1 MSTRP
6 PLPHRLAVG
15 IGVCVALFFL
25 TSSCASDAVPS
36 KGGRH
41 FTGERAGALEP
52 GTASTAA
59 VAAMAPRTAPF
70 PETGFAAA
78 RPAAEETTVEPVPG
92 LDSSPPPSTSAPPI
106 EPAVLEAP
114 AEDPAATPTPSQD
127 VEGPLSSAD
136 SDSSVPLV
144 EEPGPE
150 TAQPETAQPE
160 EPGPE
165 TAQPEEPG
173 PETAQPEEPGPETAQ
188 PEEPG
193 PETAQPEEP
202 GPETA
207 QPEEPG
213 PETAQPEEPGPET
226 AQPEEPGPE
235 TAQPEEPGP
244 ETAQPEEPGPET
256 AQPEEPGPETAQ
268 PEEPGPE
275 TAQPEE
281 PGPETAQPE
290 EPGPETAQ
298 PEEPGPETA
307 QPEEP
312 GPETAQPE
320 EPGPET
326 AQPEE
331 PGPETA
337 QPEEP
342 GPETAQP
349 EEPGPETAQPEEPGP
364 ETAQPEEPGPETAQP
379 EEPGPETAQPETV
392 PYDRVWIVDD
402 AGYAAASAAAADRAG
417 VLVVAATGD
426 LRALPRSAREAI
438 SAASEVEVLSD
449 LGEDAAWQLEVV
461 RRGEELPGGGLLLF
475 EPGDERPG
483 RRLVAAYGHP
493 STSSLGVLGEQG
505 PEAAVERL
513 RSMAEGYGEDG
524 LTVLPT
530 LEIIATVASASAGA
544 DGDYSSNTDREVIRP
559 WIEAAAANGVYVVLD
574 LQPGRSTY
582 LSQAKYYEEFL
593 RLPHVGLA
601 LDPEWR
607 LKPHQVHL
615 AQIGTV
621 DAAEINRLVDWL
633 AGIVREEALPQK
645 LLILHQFRFSMITNR
660 AQVETPPELAV
671 LIHMD
676 GQGSLT
682 AKYNTWNALT
692 GRADADRF
700 HWGWKNFYDEDS
712 PMATPQQ
719 VLALSPKIVFV
730 SFQ

>member
-1 MSTRP
+1 MSTWP
-6 PLPHRLAVG
+6 LLPHRLAVG

-36 KGGRH
+36 KGEPH

-52 GTASTAA
+52 GTVSTDA
-59 VAAMAPRTAPF
+59 VAAMAQRTAPL

-106 EPAVLEAP
+106 EPAVPEAP
-114 AEDPAATPTPSQD
+114 AEDPAATSTLASQD

-136 SDSSVPLV
+136 SDSSVPLI
-144 EEPGPE
+144 EEP
-150 TAQPETAQPE
+150 QPE

-165 TAQPEEPG
+165 EPQPEEPG
-173 PETAQPEEPGPETAQ
+173 PEEPQPEEPGPEEPGPEQPQ

-193 PETAQPEEP
+193 PEEPQPEEPQPEEP
-202 GPETA
+202 GPEEPGPEQP

-213 PETAQPEEPGPET
+213 PEEPQPEEPQPEEPGPEEP
-226 AQPEEPGPE
+226 QPE
-235 TAQPEEPGP
+235 A
-244 ETAQPEEPGPET
+244 A
-256 AQPEEPGPETAQ
+256 
-268 PEEPGPE
+268 
-275 TAQPEE
+275 
-281 PGPETAQPE
+281 
-290 EPGPETAQ
+290 
-298 PEEPGPETA
+298 
-307 QPEEP
+307 
-312 GPETAQPE
+312 
-320 EPGPET
+320 
-326 AQPEE
+326 
-331 PGPETA
+331 
-337 QPEEP
+337 
-342 GPETAQP
+342 
-349 EEPGPETAQPEEPGP
+349 
-364 ETAQPEEPGPETAQP
+364 
-379 EEPGPETAQPETV
+379 

-402 AGYAAASAAAADRAG
+402 AEYAAASAAAADQAG
-417 VLVVAATGD
+417 VGVVAATGD

-449 LGEDAAWQLEVV
+449 LGEDAAWQLRVI

-475 EPGDERPG
+475 EPGDESPG

-493 STSSLGVLGEQG
+493 STAGLGVLGEQG
-505 PEAAVERL
+505 PEDAVERL
-513 RSMAEGYGEDG
+513 RSIAEGYGEDG
-524 LTVLPT
+524 SAVLPT
-530 LEIIATVASASAGA
+530 FEIIATVASASAGA
-544 DGDYSSNTDREVIRP
+544 DGDYSSMTDREVIRP

-574 LQPGRSTY
+574 LQPGRSDY

-621 DAAEINRLVDWL
+621 DSAEINQVVDWL

-645 LLILHQFRFSMITNR
+645 LLIVHQFRFSMITNR
-660 AQVETPPELAV
+660 EQIETPPELAV

-676 GQGSLT
+676 GQGSLA
-682 AKYNTWNALT
+682 AKYNTWNLLT
-692 GRADADRF
+692 GRADVDRF
-700 HWGWKNFYDEDS
+700 YWGWKNFYDEDL
-712 PMATPQQ
+712 PMATPEQ
-719 VLALSPKIVFV
+719 VLDRSPKIVFV

>member
-1 MSTRP
+1 M
-6 PLPHRLAVG
+6 A
-15 IGVCVALFFL
+15 A
-25 TSSCASDAVPS
+25 
-36 KGGRH
+36 
-41 FTGERAGALEP
+41 
-52 GTASTAA
+52 TAQ
-59 VAAMAPRTAPF
+59 PTAPL
-70 PETGFAAA
+70 PETGSAAA

-106 EPAVLEAP
+106 EPAVPEAP
-114 AEDPAATPTPSQD
+114 DEDPAATSTLASQD

-136 SDSSVPLV
+136 SDSSVPLIEEPGPEEPQPEEPQPETAQP

-165 TAQPEEPG
+165 TAQPE
-173 PETAQPEEPGPETAQ
+173 TAQPEEPQ
-188 PEEPG
+188 
-193 PETAQPEEP
+193 
-202 GPETA
+202 
-207 QPEEPG
+207 
-213 PETAQPEEPGPET
+213 
-226 AQPEEPGPE
+226 
-235 TAQPEEPGP
+235 
-244 ETAQPEEPGPET
+244 
-256 AQPEEPGPETAQ
+256 
-268 PEEPGPE
+268 
-275 TAQPEE
+275 
-281 PGPETAQPE
+281 
-290 EPGPETAQ
+290 
-298 PEEPGPETA
+298 
-307 QPEEP
+307 
-312 GPETAQPE
+312 
-320 EPGPET
+320 
-326 AQPEE
+326 
-331 PGPETA
+331 
-337 QPEEP
+337 
-342 GPETAQP
+342 
-349 EEPGPETAQPEEPGP
+349 
-364 ETAQPEEPGPETAQP
+364 
-379 EEPGPETAQPETV
+379 PETAQPETAQPETAQPETAQPETAQPETAQPETAQPETAQPETAQPETAQPETAQPETAQPETAQPETAQPETA

-402 AGYAAASAAAADRAG
+402 AKYAATLAAAADQAG
-417 VLVVAATGD
+417 VGVVAATGD

-449 LGEDAAWQLEVV
+449 LGEDAAWQLEVI

-493 STSSLGVLGEQG
+493 STARLGVLGEQG

-544 DGDYSSNTDREVIRP
+544 DGDYSSMTDREVIRP

-574 LQPGRSTY
+574 LQPGRSTF

-621 DAAEINRLVDWL
+621 DAAEINRVVDWL
-633 AGIVREEALPQK
+633 AGTVREEDLPQK

-660 AQVETPPELAV
+660 AQVKTPPELAV

-676 GQGSLT
+676 GQGSLA

-692 GRADADRF
+692 GRADVDRF
-700 HWGWKNFYDEDS
+700 YWGWKNFYDEDS